1 MKILG
6 TEKQKYANCLFSVNV
21 VDSLDSSYTTL
32 VKKSFFGSADYK
44 KRTFTNG
51 TLEKVFVEN
60 ANAYCKVKFKV
71 IEGDYLVIMD
81 EHDNITIYI
90 TEQYVGLVQVKNKT
104 AQTVIDEYYSTMR
117 GRIDSKREF
126 AREMGSISRRINIP
140 FHIAEDPLLS
150 VARGTGIALKNVDRF
165 TFLMR

>member
-6 TEKQKYANCLFSVNV
+6 NEKQKYANCLFSVNV

-60 ANAYCKVKFKV
+60 RGNV
-71 IEGDYLVIMD
+71 IIAVMAD
-81 EHDNITIYI
+81 EKSAKKIIENFRNL
-90 TEQYVGLVQVKNKT
+90 QNK
-104 AQTVIDEYYSTMR
+104 
-117 GRIDSKREF
+117 
-126 AREMGSISRRINIP
+126 
-140 FHIAEDPLLS
+140 
-150 VARGTGIALKNVDRF
+150 
-165 TFLMR
+165 